1 VTARPITGHNRML
14 AVFGTLALLAAILVP
29 ATPAP
34 ASATTSYT
42 ITRSGGDGSDSTSA
56 IVYTVTLRDFNCTT
70 GSGFSQVKLDVSGI
84 AGGPLNKHFRIS
96 LDFDGQSTNTTGCRA
111 ENSSFMALSD
121 FSGNLSLGANP
132 LVPETLTAVFRF
144 VPAPGA
150 PSRATSGLRILKDS
164 TFGFNFFVE
173 FDPASPPPATSSSP
187 APDPTE
193 ATSAVVAEQVAA
205 GGIEGSLAS
214 VRVRGSEVVPS
225 ATARWLAA
233 NQGRLNTIQAIGGL
247 SVVGGTSVVSD
258 GLEVQ
263 VGSSIGARADRGV
276 VVPSGGT
283 LGASVTGALVPGSVV
298 EVWINSQPRLVAAAR
313 VPEDGG
319 TVAFAIPTGA
329 PLDGGGAIEDGA
341 HTLELRM
348 YTEDGFEVVAT
359 GITIGQ
365 VVPTRIPAGEGP
377 VPSGAVLLALL
388 AAAGVVVAGRRL
400 VTAG

>member
-29 ATPAP
+29 STPAP
-34 ASATTSYT
+34 ANATTSYT
-42 ITRSGGDGSDSTSA
+42 ITPSGGNGSDSTSA
-56 IVYTVTLRDFNCTT
+56 IVYTVTLTDFDCTT

-84 AGGPLNKHFRIS
+84 AGGPLNKHFEIR
-96 LDFDGQSTNTTGCRA
+96 LNFAGSTNTTGCIA
-111 ENSSFMALSD
+111 TNSNFNVPSSD
-121 FSGNLSLGANP
+121 FSGNPILGAHPNP
-132 LVPETLTAVFRF
+132 GTPTAVFQL
-144 VPAPGA
+144 VQATDA
-150 PSRATSGLRILKDS
+150 LSRVTAGLMIRKQDFS
-164 TFGFNFFVE
+164 FGFDFFVE
-173 FDPASPPPATSSSP
+173 FRPASSLPTTSSSP
-187 APDPTE
+187 APDPTA
-193 ATSAVVAEQVAA
+193 ATVAVVAEQVAA

-233 NQGRLNTIQAIGGL
+233 NQGRLNAVQTIGGL

-263 VGSSIGARADRGV
+263 VGSAIGARADRGV

-377 VPSGAVLLALL
+377 VPSGAVLLALF
-388 AAAGVVVAGRRL
+388 AAAGAVVAGRRL

>member
-1 VTARPITGHNRML
+1 ML

-42 ITRSGGDGSDSTSA
+42 ITRSDGDGSDSTSA
-56 IVYTVTLRDFNCTT
+56 IVYTVTLTDFDCTT

-84 AGGPLNKHFRIS
+84 AGGPLNKHFEIR
-96 LDFDGQSTNTTGCRA
+96 LHFAGSTNTTGCIA
-111 ENSSFMALSD
+111 INSSFNVPLSD
-121 FSGNLSLGANP
+121 FSGDPILGAHPNP
-132 LVPETLTAVFRF
+132 GTPTAVFQL
-144 VPAPGA
+144 VQANDA
-150 PSRATSGLRILKDS
+150 LSRVAAGLMIRKADTS
-164 TFGFNFFVE
+164 FGPVGFDFIVE
-173 FDPASPPPATSSSP
+173 FPPASPPPATSSSP